1 MSSASRTS
9 STFRDLALALT
20 EDERRSLL
28 KQISQCLNL
37 KPPPRQSSPYRST
50 VDDRGRSEAISRELQ
65 EMGFWDRLRYF
76 VRRLFSTHGDE
87 QTYIEFRLAS
97 LRRRARSVCPALAP
111 IEHHSVG
118 SAIAERTF
126 ELYRDAYAVIP
137 LFLDLWKGGNY
148 LQEAV
153 EHLLALRIPAAR
165 SSLYDLVSLDELQ
178 ETFLRNELK
187 GDVRRIVVE
196 RLDDY
201 LEGIPDELFHHLK
214 EGLLPFY
221 LLRPVCLV
229 NYNEFFDV
237 FGFDPGIAPPEETPP
252 FKDAPTSAALPVV
265 ESLYAGLHAAGK
277 LESGFYLHTE
287 ILDRY
292 LEMKAGESSADDES
306 SEQAYQRRRIHL
318 QELRDQINTLHTAA
332 RRLSRE
338 VPFADLIRYYT
349 RDPWRRIKP
358 YLPELKLREFHRS
371 YLMIRVLSELDAEFP
386 QIRRGVVDRM
396 IAELFG
402 GEPPSMTYFRPGIQL
417 TPDAAGLPTF
427 VRLRSLATTY
437 NFLRFMY
444 RGRMQD
450 MVRTLSRI
458 LPVRQRDSS
467 SDLITHVSGIEEV
480 LADIEDFDESFAP
493 ESDEGKAFYR
503 VRYGVEKDASMQ
515 RSYRNLVQQ
524 RDRQASL
531 LVDRALEHAAGLIGV
546 FVSIA
551 RSLTDHTRERYADA
565 NPRINPID
573 GLDHLLEEQ
582 QERLD
587 RFVRLLRQVRAM
599 EEGY

>member
-1 MSSASRTS
+1 MSSASRES
-9 STFRDLALALT
+9 SIFRDLALALT

-28 KQISQCLNL
+28 RQISQCLNP
-37 KPPPRQSSPYRST
+37 KPPPRQSSPYRSA
-50 VDDRGRSEAISRELQ
+50 VDDIGRSEAISRELQ

-87 QTYIEFRLAS
+87 QTYIDFRLAS
-97 LRRRARSVCPALAP
+97 LRRRAQSVCPALAP

-118 SAIAERTF
+118 SAIPERTF
-126 ELYRDAYAVIP
+126 ELYRAAYAVIP

-165 SSLYDLVSLDELQ
+165 SNLYDLVSLDELQ

-187 GDVRRIVVE
+187 GDVRKIVVE
-196 RLDDY
+196 RLHEY
-201 LEGIPDELFHHLK
+201 LDGIPDELFRHLE

-237 FGFDPGIAPPEETPP
+237 FGFDPGIAPPDETPP
-252 FKDAPTSAALPVV
+252 FRDAPTSAAVPAV

-292 LEMKAGESSADDES
+292 LELKEHEESADDDS

-318 QELRDQINTLHTAA
+318 QELRDQIIAVHAAA

-338 VPFADLIRYYT
+338 VPFADLIRFYT
-349 RDPWRRIKP
+349 RDPWLRIEP
-358 YLPELKLREFHRS
+358 YLPELKLREFYRS

-386 QIRRGVVDRM
+386 QIRRGVVERM
-396 IAELFG
+396 IAGLFG
-402 GEPPSMTYFRPGIQL
+402 GEPPSMNYFRPGIQL
-417 TPDAAGLPTF
+417 TPDAAGLPAF
-427 VRLRSLATTY
+427 LHLHSVAATY
-437 NFLRFMY
+437 SFLRFKY

-458 LPVRQRDSS
+458 LPARQRDLSG
-467 SDLITHVSGIEEV
+467 DLITHASGIEEV
-480 LADIEDFDESFAP
+480 LADVEDLDESFSP
-493 ESDEGKAFYR
+493 ESDDGKAFYR
-503 VRYGVEKDASMQ
+503 VRYAVEKDASMQ

-524 RDRQASL
+524 RDRQASR
-531 LVDRALEHAAGLIGV
+531 LVDRALEHADGLISAL
-546 FVSIA
+546 VSIDH
-551 RSLTDHTRERYADA
+551 SLTDQIRSRYADA
-565 NPRINPID
+565 DPRINPID
-573 GLDHLLEEQ
+573 GLDHLLDEQ
-582 QERLD
+582 KEKLGQ
-587 RFVRLLRQVRAM
+587 FVRLLRQVRAM

>member
-1 MSSASRTS
+1 MSSAPGTS

-28 KQISQCLNL
+28 RQISQCLSL
-37 KPPPRQSSPYRST
+37 KPPPRQSSPYRSA
-50 VDDRGRSEAISRELQ
+50 VDGTSRSEAISRELQ

-97 LRRRARSVCPALAP
+97 LRRRARSVCPELAP
-111 IEHHSVG
+111 IEHHSVA
-118 SAIAERTF
+118 SAVADRTF
-126 ELYRDAYAVIP
+126 ELYRAAYAVIP
-137 LFLDLWKGGNY
+137 LFVDLWKGGNY

-165 SSLYDLVSLDELQ
+165 SNLYDLVSLEELQ
-178 ETFLRNELK
+178 ETFLGNELK
-187 GDVRRIVVE
+187 GDVRKVVVE
-196 RLDDY
+196 RLDAY
-201 LEGIPDELFHHLK
+201 LDGIPDELFHHLE

-229 NYNEFFDV
+229 NYNEFFEV
-237 FGFDPGIAPPEETPP
+237 FGFDPGIAPPGETPP
-252 FKDAPTSAALPVV
+252 FRDAPTSAALPVL

-277 LESGFYLHTE
+277 LDSGFYLHTE

-292 LEMKAGESSADDES
+292 LEMKEHEGSADAES
-306 SEQAYQRRRIHL
+306 PEQAYQRRRVHL
-318 QELRDQINTLHTAA
+318 QEVRDQINALHAAA

-349 RDPWRRIKP
+349 RDPWLRIKP
-358 YLPELKLREFHRS
+358 YLPELRLREFYRS
-371 YLMIRVLSELDAEFP
+371 YLMIRILSELDAEFP
-386 QIRRGVVDRM
+386 RIRRGVVDRM

-402 GEPPSMTYFRPGIQL
+402 GDPPSMTYFRPGIQL
-417 TPDAAGLPTF
+417 TPDAAGLPMF
-427 VRLRSLATTY
+427 LHLRSLATTF

-444 RGRMQD
+444 RGKMQD
-450 MVRTLSRI
+450 MVRNLSRI

-480 LADIEDFDESFAP
+480 LADIEDFDESFSP
-493 ESDEGKAFYR
+493 ESDDGKAFYR
-503 VRYGVEKDASMQ
+503 VRYAVEKDASMQ

-531 LVDRALEHAAGLIGV
+531 LVDRALEHATGLMAV
-546 FVSIA
+546 FESVTH
-551 RSLTDHTRERYADA
+551 SLTDQVRERYADA
-565 NPRINPID
+565 DPRTNPVD

-582 QERLD
+582 REKLD
-587 RFVRLLRQVRAM
+587 RFDRLIRQIRAM